1 MATGAVFK
9 LIANDGKLK
18 LEYVGDYVGGE
29 KEHHKETLAA
39 ILEVMDFSE
48 VPLDSALRRFIAL
61 IKLPGESQKIDR
73 ILTIFATR
81 YLECN
86 PTAFDHEDT
95 VMILC
100 FSLVMLNVD
109 AHNDNIPKN
118 KKMNAQQYVRNL
130 KGIQKDQSSPD
141 EQMLRGFYQ
150 RVSRYEWAVEER
162 PHTAV
167 MHEGWL
173 CKASTKKVGG
183 SAKRMYGLLSSRAL
197 YFFRDA
203 KDKEPQAFIKL
214 EGLSARPATKG
225 SNAALSFE
233 LFPTAEKKSDEP
245 TKAHLNGH
253 MIKLEEQKVAILL
266 PM

>member
-1 MATGAVFK
+1 MEDSSARKRRASVAVTHTGTGVPEDWSNRPTDRSPREVIAMFNDAKSADKGIKAMVEAGYLDGTPADTAHF

-100 FSLVMLNVD
+100 F
-109 AHNDNIPKN
+109 
-118 KKMNAQQYVRNL
+118 
-130 KGIQKDQSSPD
+130 
-141 EQMLRGFYQ
+141 
-150 RVSRYEWAVEER
+150 
-162 PHTAV
+162 
-167 MHEGWL
+167 
-173 CKASTKKVGG
+173 
-183 SAKRMYGLLSSRAL
+183 
-197 YFFRDA
+197 
-203 KDKEPQAFIKL
+203 
-214 EGLSARPATKG
+214 
-225 SNAALSFE
+225 
-233 LFPTAEKKSDEP
+233 
-245 TKAHLNGH
+245 
-253 MIKLEEQKVAILL
+253 
-266 PM
+266 